1 MLKQRRFITLWL
13 MLLAV
18 SLGAFAQ
25 EKVLL
30 QNKAQAGQ
38 TMRYRLTGTISIE
51 AAGRTFNLELTSVVA
66 QKVLEVSPEGNITLE
81 QTTESYEMSFGGRTM
96 PAPDEVLGAKIT
108 TVIKPNG
115 EVIRR
120 ESTREE
126 DETDPEQRHLGQT
139 LAVVFSDKPVGIG
152 DKWSYTFKDDSKLG
166 TAPAT
171 IEYTLRGFET
181 YKGIRVARIASVYT
195 AGGGSRTSA
204 ESELLV
210 EVRTGDTVYA
220 TTKITGLRWGA
231 GEVSAAASAQL
242 EYERI
247 SGSPLPE
254 GVNGA
259 QPTPQPKQDAQ
270 PQVSEQKADEKKP
283 DEQKPAEGEKKED
296 AKKKE
301 KTIEEVTKDFEKL
314 EGLFTL
320 YRKKEAGKDTIY
332 MEIRREQLE
341 TLYFLQATVSEGL
354 PTFFLA
360 AGTPISDILFKWVQ
374 RDEQILMVVPNF
386 RFQANPNTPIARSVQ
401 RSFADAYLEA
411 FKIEAKS
418 DEGKR
423 LLIDVSNLFRSDLIQ
438 IQQIVS
444 LAAGGSYSID
454 REKTVYNQVKA
465 FPNNIFI
472 QTAYHFAGR
481 SAARGRTGGHSGR
494 SGGSC
499 EPR

>member
-1 MLKQRRFITLWL
+1 LI
-13 MLLAV
+13 AV

-38 TMRYRLTGTISIE
+38 TMRYRLSGTVSIE

-81 QTTESYEMSFGGRTM
+81 QSTESYEMNFGGQKM
-96 PAPDEVLGAKIT
+96 PAPDELLSAKT
-108 TVIKPNG
+108 TLVIKPNG
-115 EVIRR
+115 EVISR

-126 DETDPEQRHLGQT
+126 GEENPEQRHLGQT

-181 YKGIRVARIASVYT
+181 WKGIRVARIASVYT
-195 AGGGSRTSA
+195 AGGGSKTSA

-220 TTKITGLRWGA
+220 TTKITGLSWGA

-259 QPTPQPKQDAQ
+259 QPAPQPNQDAQ
-270 PQVSEQKADEKKP
+270 PQAGEQKAEAKKA

-301 KTIEEVTKDFEKL
+301 KTIEELTKDFEKL

-374 RDEQILMVVPNF
+374 RDEQILMVVPNY

-401 RSFADAYLEA
+401 RSFADASWRRS
-411 FKIEAKS
+411 KS
-418 DEGKR
+418 KPSRTRASGC
-423 LLIDVSNLFRSDLIQ
+423 SSM
-438 IQQIVS
+438 S
-444 LAAGGSYSID
+444 P
-454 REKTVYNQVKA
+454 TC
-465 FPNNIFI
+465 
-472 QTAYHFAGR
+472 
-481 SAARGRTGGHSGR
+481 SAPT
-494 SGGSC
+494 
-499 EPR
+499 

>member
-13 MLLAV
+13 LLFAV

-81 QTTESYEMSFGGRTM
+81 QSTESYEISFGGQKM

-181 YKGIRVARIASVYT
+181 WKGIRVARIASVYT
-195 AGGGSRTSA
+195 AGGGS
-204 ESELLV
+204 
-210 EVRTGDTVYA
+210 
-220 TTKITGLRWGA
+220 K
-231 GEVSAAASAQL
+231 
-242 EYERI
+242 
-247 SGSPLPE
+247 
-254 GVNGA
+254 
-259 QPTPQPKQDAQ
+259 
-270 PQVSEQKADEKKP
+270 
-283 DEQKPAEGEKKED
+283 
-296 AKKKE
+296 
-301 KTIEEVTKDFEKL
+301 
-314 EGLFTL
+314 
-320 YRKKEAGKDTIY
+320 
-332 MEIRREQLE
+332 
-341 TLYFLQATVSEGL
+341 
-354 PTFFLA
+354 
-360 AGTPISDILFKWVQ
+360 
-374 RDEQILMVVPNF
+374 
-386 RFQANPNTPIARSVQ
+386 
-401 RSFADAYLEA
+401 
-411 FKIEAKS
+411 
-418 DEGKR
+418 
-423 LLIDVSNLFRSDLIQ
+423 NL
-438 IQQIVS
+438 
-444 LAAGGSYSID
+444 
-454 REKTVYNQVKA
+454 
-465 FPNNIFI
+465 
-472 QTAYHFAGR
+472 
-481 SAARGRTGGHSGR
+481 
-494 SGGSC
+494 C
-499 EPR
+499 

>member
-1 MLKQRRFITLWL
+1 MTDYSEGTMLKQRRFITLWL
-13 MLLAV
+13 LLIAV
-18 SLGAFAQ
+18 SLSAFAQ

-38 TMRYRLTGTISIE
+38 TMRYRLSGTISIE
-51 AAGRTFNLELTSVVA
+51 AAGRTFNLELTSVVV

-81 QTTESYEMSFGGRTM
+81 RSTESYEMGFGGQKM
-96 PAPDEVLGAKIT
+96 PAPDELLSAKT
-108 TVIKPNG
+108 TLVIKPNG
-115 EVIRR
+115 EVISR

-126 DETDPEQRHLGQT
+126 EETDPEQRHLGQT
-139 LAVVFSDKPVGIG
+139 LAVVFSEKPVGAG

-166 TAPAT
+166 TVPAT

-181 YKGIRVARIASVYT
+181 YKGIRVARIASTYT
-195 AGGGSRTSA
+195 AGGDSKVSA
-204 ESELLV
+204 DTELLI

-220 TTKITGLRWGA
+220 TTKITGLSWGA

-254 GVNGA
+254 GVDGA
-259 QPTPQPKQDAQ
+259 QPKPDAQ
-270 PQVSEQKADEKKP
+270 LQAGEQKAEEKKA

-332 MEIRREQLE
+332 MEVRRDQLE
-341 TLYFLQATVSEGL
+341 KLYFLQATVSDGL

-360 AGTPISDILFKWVQ
+360 AGTPINDILFKLGAA
-374 RDEQILMVVPNF
+374 R
-386 RFQANPNTPIARSVQ
+386 RANPDGRAEFPLPSEPEHADCPLGAPLIRRRFPGGVQNRS
-401 RSFADAYLEA
+401 
-411 FKIEAKS
+411 
-418 DEGKR
+418 
-423 LLIDVSNLFRSDLIQ
+423 
-438 IQQIVS
+438 
-444 LAAGGSYSID
+444 
-454 REKTVYNQVKA
+454 QV
-465 FPNNIFI
+465 
-472 QTAYHFAGR
+472 G
-481 SAARGRTGGHSGR
+481 
-494 SGGSC
+494 
-499 EPR
+499 